1 MTEVLKAKTHEELG
15 QVVDWFWDNVECFIA
30 DCKGATITDNSR
42 ARQWIR
48 WRITRITAQYARAGA
63 RDGTVHLLIPSTS
76 FFCQA
81 SQVFVPLRECL
92 ALFSRGVLKI
102 HAKPQGAAT
111 GKMDQFGCD

>member
-1 MTEVLKAKTHEELG
+1 MHEIG
-15 QVVDWFWDNVECFIA
+15 QVNVPQY
-30 DCKGATITDNSR
+30 GATH
-42 ARQWIR
+42 
-48 WRITRITAQYARAGA
+48 A

-102 HAKPQGAAT
+102 HAKPQDGDKYPSNTCRNILRRNSCVAPALRANDPAAT
-111 GKMDQFGCD
+111 VLNERSWLRF